1 MKKIIQLSFGNYYY
15 ERFMKPVR
23 KQQDSIS
30 LILDI
35 LNVLLIG
42 ENISDQKGTIMIVV
56 DKMRRLFCFVD
67 NKYFSIVF
75 PFDIESVPGK
85 DKVYKIYDAVLNM
98 EINSRMI
105 ALMERMLVQINFVE
119 KTIDEIIEN
128 AYFDVSEEEYTEI
141 EVSNCFNLILRL
153 LSMEL
158 GYIRYDYDPEHE
170 NGDIHPRHHLDVN
183 YSSKGT
189 YKLGVKKK
197 MKREEFVD
205 LLDLK
210 TECKYLS

>member
-1 MKKIIQLSFGNYYY
+1 MKKVIRLSFGNYYY

-23 KQQDSIS
+23 KQQDSIL

-35 LNVLLIG
+35 LNILLIG
-42 ENISDQKGTIMIVV
+42 EDISDKKGTIVIIV
-56 DKMRRLFCFVD
+56 DKMSRLFCFVD

-75 PFDIESVPGK
+75 PFDIEGAPDK
-85 DKVYKIYDAVLNM
+85 NKVYKIYDSVLNM

-105 ALMERMLVQINFVE
+105 VLMERMLAQINFVE

-170 NGDIHPRHHLDVN
+170 NGDLHPLHHLDVN

-205 LLDLK
+205 LVDIR
-210 TECKYLS
+210 TDCKYVL